1 MQEIEKMK
9 NGELYLPGDDGIMA
23 EQTKCLEK
31 LYDYNLTR
39 PGEAE
44 KRAAMRP
51 TTSSR
56 SARHVTR
63 HITQG
68 S

>member
-1 MQEIEKMK
+1 MQEIEKMT

-44 KRAAMRP
+44 KRAAMR
-51 TTSSR
+51 TDMFLE
-56 SARHVTR
+56 V
-63 HITQG
+63 G
-68 S
+68 EG